1 MSNSMAVN
9 SAATAAVT
17 ANAIFWVTTFPCVCR
32 GQHIQWIHPDPTLH
46 YLKMQVVAGAVTSAA
61 HIYGLHRTKLLSF
74 MTRPSKI

>member
-1 MSNSMAVN
+1 MILCNGGFRLALAFYAQGFLERMHLRHQRQRV
-9 SAATAAVT
+9 
-17 ANAIFWVTTFPCVCR
+17 
-32 GQHIQWIHPDPTLH
+32 DPNHTLH

>member
-1 MSNSMAVN
+1 ML
-9 SAATAAVT
+9 
-17 ANAIFWVTTFPCVCR
+17 FWVTTFPCVCR
-32 GQHIQWIHPDPTLH
+32 GQHIQWIHPDPALH